1 MNWLVYKHVSPS
13 HKVYIGITQWKVS
26 VSIKEHR
33 FVKEVRGYLEA
44 KLK

>member
-1 MNWLVYKHVSPS
+1 MSWLVYKEAAKFLKVSE
-13 HKVYIGITQWKVS
+13 WKVS

-44 KLK
+44 NLK